1 MVYIQPNKRF
11 QSFSV
16 LFFACISQ
24 TLSMTEAKTV
34 LNNFTIF
41 TKKTCEY
48 CQIFKNAYFEEHL
61 RTAAYAMNLLAQI

>member
-1 MVYIQPNKRF
+1 
-11 QSFSV
+11 
-16 LFFACISQ
+16 
-24 TLSMTEAKTV
+24 MTEAKTV

-61 RTAAYAMNLLAQI
+61 LTAAYAMILLAQI